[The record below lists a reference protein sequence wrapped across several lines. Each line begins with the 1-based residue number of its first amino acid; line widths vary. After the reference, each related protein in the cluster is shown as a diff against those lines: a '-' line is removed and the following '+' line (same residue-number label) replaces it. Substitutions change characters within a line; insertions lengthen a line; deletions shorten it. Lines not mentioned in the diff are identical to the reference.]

1 MYPRLGIRKKWG
13 RGSVQRNVISPRLGL
28 AVFAAATAAA
38 LPAAAEA
45 QFPYAP
51 QGAQGDYSQYKLPA
65 GSDAPN
71 DLGGKLDW
79 MYASTPLDNP
89 VGINPL
95 VADARELNGVRGAW
109 VVEKGSNGK
118 ISNAPQ
124 AWHTTTGRPDVTI
137 AVLDSGVQWNE
148 PGKPAMDT
156 RLKTRISRGE
166 TPAPKA
172 DRLTPSDPDI
182 AACAPLTAREG
193 GGQRDLNN
201 DGVFNVLDYAC
212 DSRVDPN
219 PPNGV
224 GLPTMLD
231 PQDILIAFTDGNDDD
246 GNGYTDDMV
255 GWDFLDDDNDPFDD
269 VQYGHGSG
277 EVQDSTGEAN
287 NGTGDLGSCP
297 NCTAIHL
304 RVGTSFVADVNRFA
318 LATMYATD
326 NDVDVVQEA
335 LGTLNKSRI
344 AFDAIKYAYDHGTT
358 VIASAAD
365 EAAQHHNWPS
375 SYPYSI
381 VVNSVTHTGDTDP
394 APTSYLQFNGC
405 TNFSSRITLAIPS
418 VSCSSD
424 ATGRA
429 GGFAGLIYSAALN
442 AKEAGTLGFNNS
454 CTRTDGSRCV
464 ITPNEVRQVMASGT
478 FDGTPAADDV
488 NFAQSPDGTDLDVNN
503 CHGAPLPGCTDPF
516 APVMSPAPRLTA
528 PVNYPAR
535 KGHDQFY
542 GYGRVNMAR
551 AVDKVTAATLPPEV
565 EVTSP
570 DWYDFVD
577 PDAAD
582 GMLHVRGQ
590 VWNRGGDYKCTIYVA
605 PGSYPKDTE
614 APDGDFVKFDA
625 GSCNSDT
632 RSSRI
637 DGEIGQIPIADIEA
651 LFPADTQS
659 TNFSGREGGAGG
671 QTPNQG
677 TSANIG
683 RPNDEPYGFT
693 VKVVATTIGA
703 NPIEGADRRQAYLHR
718 DQDMVEG
725 FPKRLP
731 GDVEASPVL
740 ADLDGD
746 NKNELLVANS
756 DGLVHAWRRDGSEL
770 PGWPFHT
777 DALPMHPGSRAV
789 STGAIATAYGAVLG
803 TPAVGDLDRDGTLE
817 VVVTDMEGKVYV
829 LDGETGALEK
839 KWRTRIEY
847 SGKPLAPFQNVRGVD
862 ADGHFDKNLAHLHRM
877 QHGFLASP
885 VLADVDG
892 NDGGRL
898 EIVGA
903 AMDRHVYVWN
913 DDGSDVPGWPLVVV
927 DRTKLRAQSPQFDP
941 VTQRPFFDLS
951 KVHFPGADKDRLD
964 QGAIIDTPAVGDIAG
979 DGKPEIVVG
988 TNESYHV
995 NQGDEGGLNA
1005 GGLNEAA
1012 YAPLGAA
1019 LVLANGRLYAI
1030 DPGGDADNDPN
1041 SGADPWLPGW
1051 PFKVGI
1057 LQGGLL
1063 PLVGEGITGSPIM
1076 GSVPCQGTTRSPRIG
1091 TMPAAGVAYL
1101 VNPDGQS
1108 CYGRQNGK
1116 DTGLNS
1122 EGGAGDDQPFLAAV
1136 GHPAFAELAGGTA
1149 MLAPAAGVQR
1159 AADVVLPEYQGG
1171 QDYLVAWDLQQPQGT
1186 VKQGWPA
1193 VMNDLQF
1200 LEGPSAADIS
1210 PAPGDEVLNASAHH
1224 DLQGFLSTGQ
1234 PVAPNWPKV
1243 TGDWSVA
1250 NPTIG
1255 SFGTLDTADDA
1266 KLVVAHGTRNGRL
1279 SVYGTDAPACNPA
1292 SWPRFHHDLAN
1303 SGDLRRDAT
1312 PPGKPMDA
1320 ASGGGNL
1327 TWKAPG
1333 DDLLCGTAK
1342 SYEIVTSDDP
1352 ITPAS
1357 FAGATPLSDAP
1368 KPGAAGGGETYTLPA
1383 GLKRYV
1389 GVRAVDEQGNV
1400 GRPASVEVIA
1410 PAGDQQPPQ
1419 GTSPQ
1424 TTPGTTG
1431 TKPGGAVLADKNG
1444 CVPRKLKVG
1453 STGIGPIRL
1462 GQTSKLTLDRVG
1474 TPPNFKK
1481 GATVWKYC
1489 VRGGG
1494 RLSIVFSKGRIRS
1507 LSSTARG
1514 HEAAGHAG
1522 PGDIA
1527 KKVKRLYRAPKR
1539 YGRGISFRHGARGLV
1554 FRVRS
1559 GRVRSITVADRG
1571 AIRSARLLRRYLRA
1585 AGL

>member
-1 MYPRLGIRKKWG
+1 MLRFP
-13 RGSVQRNVISPRLGL
+13 L
-28 AVFAAATAAA
+28 AVCAAAIAAA
-38 LPAAAEA
+38 LPAAAQA

-51 QGAQGDYSQYKLPA
+51 QGAQGDYSEYKLPA
-65 GSDAPN
+65 GSQAPD
-71 DLGGKLDW
+71 DLSGKLDW
-79 MYASTPLDNP
+79 MYASTPPPPPFDA
-89 VGINPL
+89 PL

-109 VVEKGSNGK
+109 VVDKGADGK
-118 ISNAPQ
+118 ITSADQ

-148 PGKPAMDT
+148 PGKPGLDT

-166 TPAPKA
+166 TPAPQA
-172 DRLTPSDPDI
+172 NRATPSDP
-182 AACAPLTAREG
+182 AVLACAPLAARAG
-193 GGQRDLNN
+193 GGERDLNA

-219 PPNGV
+219 PPKGV

-231 PQDILIAFTDGNDDD
+231 PQDILIAFTDGDDD
-246 GNGYTDDMV
+246 DANGYADDMV

-277 EVQDSTGEAN
+277 EVQDSTGEAD
-287 NGTGDLGSCP
+287 NGAGDLGSCP
-297 NCTAIHL
+297 NCMAIHM
-304 RVGTSFVADVNRFA
+304 RVGTSFIADVNRFA

-326 NDVDVVQEA
+326 NGVDVVQEA

-381 VVNSVTHTGDTDP
+381 VVNSVTHTDESPPDPFPNPTD
-394 APTSYLQFNGC
+394 ATSYLQFNGC

-429 GGFAGLIYSAALN
+429 AGFAGLVYSAALN
-442 AKEAGTLGFNNS
+442 AEEAGALDPHSN
-454 CTRTDGSRCV
+454 CTRTDGSPCV

-488 NFAQSPDGTDLDVNN
+488 NFAQSPTGTDLDVNN

-516 APVMSPAPRLTA
+516 APVMSTAPRATA

-542 GYGRVNMAR
+542 GYGRANMAH
-551 AVDKVTAATLPPEV
+551 AVDHVMAGTLPPEV

-577 PDAAD
+577 PGASD

-590 VWNRGGDYKCTIYVA
+590 VWNRGADYKCTIYVA
-605 PGSYPKDTE
+605 PGSYPKDTA

-625 GSCNSDT
+625 GACNSST
-632 RSSRI
+632 RSARL
-637 DGEIGQIPIADIEA
+637 DGELGQIPIEDIEA

-659 TNFSGREGGAGG
+659 TGFEGSEGGAGG

-677 TSANIG
+677 TSPNVG

-693 VKVVATTIGA
+693 VKVVATTTGA
-703 NPIEGADRRQAYLHR
+703 NPLEGADRRQAYLHR
-718 DQDMVEG
+718 DQDMVDG
-725 FPKRLP
+725 FPRQLP
-731 GDVEASPVL
+731 GDIEASPVL

-746 NKNELLVANS
+746 NRNELLVANS

-770 PGWPFHT
+770 PGYPFHT
-777 DALPMHPGSRAV
+777 DAIPMHAGSRAV
-789 STGAIATAYGAVLG
+789 SSGAIATAYGAVLG
-803 TPAVGDLDRDGTLE
+803 TPAVGDLDHDGTLE
-817 VVVTDMEGKVYV
+817 VVVADLESKVYV

-847 SGKPLAPFQNVRGVD
+847 SGKPLEPFVNVRGAA
-862 ADGHFDKNLAHLHRM
+862 ADGHFDKDLAHLHRM
-877 QHGFLASP
+877 QHGFIASP
-885 VLADVDG
+885 VLADVDR

-903 AMDRHVYVWN
+903 ALDRHVYVWN
-913 DDGSDVPGWPLVVV
+913 DDGSDVPGWPLVFV
-927 DRTKLRAQSPQFDP
+927 DHKKLRAQSSGPRFDP
-941 VTQRPFFDLS
+941 VTQRPFFN
-951 KVHFPGADKDRLD
+951 VANMQAPGKGRLD
-964 QGAIIDTPAVGDIAG
+964 QGAIVDTPAVGDLVG

-988 TNESYHV
+988 TNESYHANV
-995 NQGDEGGLNA
+995 GDEGPLNA

-1019 LVLANGRLYAI
+1019 LALANGRLFAVAADG
-1030 DPGGDADNDPN
+1030 DPGGNPNDDDQD
-1041 SGADPWLPGW
+1041 GPWLPGW

-1057 LQGGLL
+1057 LQAGLL

-1076 GSVPCQGTTRSPRIG
+1076 GSVPCQGTTRAPRVG

-1108 CYGRQNGK
+1108 CYGRPDGR
-1116 DTGLNS
+1116 DVGMNS

-1171 QDYLVAWDLQQPQGT
+1171 QDYLVAWDLQQPQGNI
-1186 VKQGWPA
+1186 KQGWPA
-1193 VMNDLQF
+1193 IMNDLQF

-1234 PVAPNWPKV
+1234 PVAPNWPKA

-1255 SFGTLDTADDA
+1255 SFGTLDTQDAA

-1279 SVYGTDAPACNPA
+1279 SVYASEAPACSPA

-1320 ASGGGNL
+1320 ASGDGKL
-1327 TWKAPG
+1327 TWTAPG

-1357 FAGATPLSDAP
+1357 FAGATPLSGAP
-1368 KPGAAGGGETYTLPA
+1368 DPTAPGSGQSYTLPA
-1383 GLKRYV
+1383 ETRRYV
-1389 GVRAVDEQGNV
+1389 AVRAVDEQGNV
-1400 GRPASVEVIA
+1400 GRPASVGATVA
-1410 PAGDQQPPQ
+1410 PPASQEQPPQ
-1419 GTSPQ
+1419 GVAPPA
-1424 TTPGTTG
+1424 PGTAPVS
-1431 TKPGGAVLADKNG
+1431 KLVDKNG
-1444 CVPRKLKVG
+1444 CVPRKLVVG
-1453 STGIGPIRL
+1453 RRGIGPIRL
-1462 GQTSKLTLDRVG
+1462 GQTSKRTLERVG
-1474 TPPNFKK
+1474 APPNFRK
-1481 GATVWKYC
+1481 GSRVWKYC

-1494 RLSIVFSKGRIRS
+1494 RLALIFSRGRIRL

-1522 PGDIA
+1522 PGDPVRKI
-1527 KKVKRLYRAPKR
+1527 KRLYRAPRR
-1539 YGRGISFRHGARGLV
+1539 YGRGINFRRGARGLV
-1554 FRVRS
+1554 FRERRR
-1559 GRVRSITVADRG
+1559 RVRSITVADRG
-1571 AIRSARLLRRYLRA
+1571 AFRNARLLRRYLRV